1 MNLTELGG
9 EVARARK
16 EKRLSQTDL
25 ARAAGLSRQSIS
37 SLERGAISDL
47 GAQKLIRV
55 LEVLDLE
62 LLVRPLGHPITLD
75 DLRPKAR

>member
-1 MNLTELGG
+1 MTLTELGG